1 MFPGPGGLLFRS
13 VPRNVGVFWFP
24 PLGPAESTAQ
34 VFLGGG
40 ATLSGVGL
48 MLVKDFIDL
57 PMPLTEVEAA
67 LLTEGDLG
75 VWAEGAYRMG
85 ERLAVGPSKV
95 LAAPV
100 SLEVGDPVHGSDS
113 VRFPVRWEVPGAEW
127 LFPHMEA
134 ELVLSELTPE
144 ITHIVLRGSYRPPL
158 EEVGAA
164 LDRLAFHRIA
174 EATVRHFLERLAG
187 GVLEKA
193 EGPDRSAGQ

>member
-1 MFPGPGGLLFRS
+1 
-13 VPRNVGVFWFP
+13 
-24 PLGPAESTAQ
+24 
-34 VFLGGG
+34 
-40 ATLSGVGL
+40 
-48 MLVKDFIDL
+48 
-57 PMPLTEVEAA
+57 MPLTEVEAA

-100 SLEVGDPVHGSDS
+100 SLDVGEPVHGSDS
-113 VRFPVRWEVPGAEW
+113 VRFPVRWEVAGAEW

-144 ITHIVLRGSYRPPL
+144 ITHVVLRGSYRPPL
-158 EEVGAA
+158 DGAA

-187 GVLEKA
+187 GVLERA
-193 EGPDRSAGQ
+193 EKSDRSTGQ